1 MIIFE
6 NNYEIKENTVIT
18 LGKFDGLHEGHR
30 KLIEITVNEAKSR
43 GYKSLLYTFN
53 QNPVEVLYGKEVKQ
67 LISKEEKIR
76 EIEKM
81 GIDYLVFQEF
91 TEAFSEKTPEDF
103 IDDVIKD
110 KLKAKLIVVGF
121 NYKFGRDAKGDI
133 VLLRKYAVEKD
144 FEIEVI
150 EPVKKNGKIISS
162 SEIRK
167 ELERCI

>member
-67 LISKEEKIR
+67 L
-76 EIEKM
+76 
-81 GIDYLVFQEF
+81 
-91 TEAFSEKTPEDF
+91 FSS
-103 IDDVIKD
+103 D
-110 KLKAKLIVVGF
+110 KLP
-121 NYKFGRDAKGDI
+121 
-133 VLLRKYAVEKD
+133 RK
-144 FEIEVI
+144 
-150 EPVKKNGKIISS
+150 S
-162 SEIRK
+162 
-167 ELERCI
+167 